1 MSVRVVFV
9 TGSSTGIGEA
19 TALHFARL
27 GDTVYAT
34 MRTPDRSG
42 DTLRVASRLE
52 GLDLTL
58 LELDVNDHR
67 SVTRAVGAA
76 LERSQRIDV
85 LVNNA
90 GIGSLTSVEA
100 VPMEDAKAVFETNV
114 FGALRTIQ
122 AILPGMRSRGSGTI
136 VNVTSIAGRL
146 VSGGHGVYSASK
158 YALEALSEA
167 LAIETRKHGLRVIII
182 EPGFISTPILDKAS
196 NPPETN
202 DPYGELLARM
212 QGLYAHARAN
222 ADPPAVVAQA
232 IDRALLDP
240 EPRLR
245 YVVGAGAKGTVLGRA
260 AMSDEDWLEQ
270 GRALTPEEYRQW
282 QERVFPPRS

>member
-1 MSVRVVFV
+1 MSARVVFV

-42 DTLRVASRLE
+42 DTLRAASQLE

-58 LELDVNDHR
+58 VALDVNDEH
-67 SVTRAVGAA
+67 SVARAVGAA
-76 LERSQRIDV
+76 LERSGHIDV

-122 AILPGMRSRGSGTI
+122 AILPGMRARGTGTI

-167 LAIETRKHGLRVIII
+167 LAIETGKHGLRVIII

>member
-1 MSVRVVFV
+1 M

-34 MRTPDRSG
+34 MRTPDGSG
-42 DTLRVASRLE
+42 DTLRVASQLE

-76 LERSQRIDV
+76 LERSQRIDL

-122 AILPGMRSRGSGTI
+122 AVLPGMRSRGSGTI

-167 LAIETRKHGLRVIII
+167 LAIETGKHGLRVIII

-202 DPYGELLARM
+202 DPYGEVLARM
-212 QGLYAHARAN
+212 QGLYTHARAN